1 MRISFGRALMGEEQ
15 GMVMEWIRR
24 IAFCLIVLSL
34 TEKLFPDG
42 KQLKYVRSFLG
53 MLLILLVFAPFG
65 TVLGLEKS
73 RKGLE
78 EKFQAEEEQKEF
90 LEELELMGADY
101 EAQVTAQ
108 YEEALAGTA
117 EEAVRKAGYEAKV
130 SVSIETGTDGRGK
143 DQASVSSV
151 TVSLLDG
158 SSEGDIVISKKQVQI
173 LNEEE
178 NFYTNAERETI
189 REAAAQALDVDA
201 EIVTVQ

>member
-1 MRISFGRALMGEEQ
+1 
-15 GMVMEWIRR
+15 MVMEWIRR

-53 MLLILLVFAPFG
+53 MLLILLVFAPLG

-101 EAQVTAQ
+101 EAQITAQ

-130 SVSIETGTDGRGK
+130 SVSIKTGTDGRGK

-189 REAAAQALDVDA
+189 REAAAQALDVSA

>member
-1 MRISFGRALMGEEQ
+1 
-15 GMVMEWIRR
+15 MVMEWIRR

-158 SSEGDIVISKKQVQI
+158 SNEGDIVISKKQVQI

>member
-1 MRISFGRALMGEEQ
+1 
-15 GMVMEWIRR
+15 MVMEWIRR

-101 EAQVTAQ
+101 EMQVTAQ
-108 YEEALAGTA
+108 YEEALARTA

-173 LNEEE
+173 LGEEE

-189 REAAAQALDVDA
+189 REAAAQALDVDT

>member
-1 MRISFGRALMGEEQ
+1 
-15 GMVMEWIRR
+15 MVMEWIRR

-101 EAQVTAQ
+101 GAEVTAQ
-108 YEEALAGTA
+108 YEGALAGTA

>member
-1 MRISFGRALMGEEQ
+1 
-15 GMVMEWIRR
+15 MVMEWIRR

-130 SVSIETGTDGRGK
+130 SVSIGTGTDGRGK

-173 LNEEE
+173 LGEEE

>member
-1 MRISFGRALMGEEQ
+1 
-15 GMVMEWIRR
+15 MVMEWIRR

-53 MLLILLVFAPFG
+53 MLLILLVFAPLG
-65 TVLGLEKS
+65 TILGLEKS

>member
-1 MRISFGRALMGEEQ
+1 
-15 GMVMEWIRR
+15 MVMEWIRR

-53 MLLILLVFAPFG
+53 MLLILLVFAPLG

>member
-1 MRISFGRALMGEEQ
+1 
-15 GMVMEWIRR
+15 MVMEWIRR

-130 SVSIETGTDGRGK
+130 SISIETGTDGRGK

>member
-1 MRISFGRALMGEEQ
+1 
-15 GMVMEWIRR
+15 MVMEWIRR

-53 MLLILLVFAPFG
+53 MLLILLVFAPLG

-78 EKFQAEEEQKEF
+78 KKFQEEEEQKEF

-130 SVSIETGTDGRGK
+130 SVSIETGIDGRGK

>member
-1 MRISFGRALMGEEQ
+1 
-15 GMVMEWIRR
+15 MVMEWIRR

-201 EIVTVQ
+201 EIVTVE

>member
-1 MRISFGRALMGEEQ
+1 
-15 GMVMEWIRR
+15 MVMEWIRR

-53 MLLILLVFAPFG
+53 MLLILLVFAPLG

-173 LNEEE
+173 LNEEK

>member
-1 MRISFGRALMGEEQ
+1 
-15 GMVMEWIRR
+15 MVMEWIRR

-53 MLLILLVFAPFG
+53 MLLILLVFAPLG

-78 EKFQAEEEQKEF
+78 KKFQEEEEQKEF

-158 SSEGDIVISKKQVQI
+158 SNEGDIVISKKQVQI

>member
-1 MRISFGRALMGEEQ
+1 
-15 GMVMEWIRR
+15 MVMEWIRR

>member
-1 MRISFGRALMGEEQ
+1 
-15 GMVMEWIRR
+15 MVMEWIRR

-53 MLLILLVFAPFG
+53 MLLILLVFAPLG

-108 YEEALAGTA
+108 YEEALAGTV

>member
-1 MRISFGRALMGEEQ
+1 
-15 GMVMEWIRR
+15 MVMEWIRR

-108 YEEALAGTA
+108 YEEALARTA

-130 SVSIETGTDGRGK
+130 SVSIEMGTDGQGT

-158 SSEGDIVISKKQVQI
+158 SSAGDIVISKKQVQI

>member
-1 MRISFGRALMGEEQ
+1 
-15 GMVMEWIRR
+15 MVMEWIRR

-73 RKGLE
+73 RKDLE

>member
-1 MRISFGRALMGEEQ
+1 
-15 GMVMEWIRR
+15 MVMGWIRR

-53 MLLILLVFAPFG
+53 MLLILLVFAPLG

-108 YEEALAGTA
+108 YEEALA
-117 EEAVRKAGYEAKV
+117 R
-130 SVSIETGTDGRGK
+130 DGG
-143 DQASVSSV
+143 
-151 TVSLLDG
+151 G
-158 SSEGDIVISKKQVQI
+158 GCPEGG
-173 LNEEE
+173 L
-178 NFYTNAERETI
+178 
-189 REAAAQALDVDA
+189 
-201 EIVTVQ
+201 

>member
-1 MRISFGRALMGEEQ
+1 
-15 GMVMEWIRR
+15 MVMEWIRR

-53 MLLILLVFAPFG
+53 MLLILLVFAPLG

-158 SSEGDIVISKKQVQI
+158 SNEGDIVISKKQVQI

>member
-1 MRISFGRALMGEEQ
+1 
-15 GMVMEWIRR
+15 MVMEWIRR

-65 TVLGLEKS
+65 TVFGLEKS

-108 YEEALAGTA
+108 YEEALARTA

-151 TVSLLDG
+151 TVSLLDR

-173 LNEEE
+173 LNEDE

-189 REAAAQALDVDA
+189 REAAAQALDVSA

>member
-1 MRISFGRALMGEEQ
+1 
-15 GMVMEWIRR
+15 MVMEWIRR

-151 TVSLLDG
+151 TVSLLDR

-173 LNEEE
+173 LNEDE